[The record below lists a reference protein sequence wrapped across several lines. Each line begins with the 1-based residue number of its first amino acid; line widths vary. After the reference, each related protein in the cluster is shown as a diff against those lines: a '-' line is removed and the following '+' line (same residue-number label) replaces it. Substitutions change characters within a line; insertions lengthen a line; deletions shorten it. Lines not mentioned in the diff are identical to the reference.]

1 MDINQIKKQEMG
13 EIIDFYY
20 HIEEFGHIY
29 HPSYEKELNEAFKK
43 ITEGISEVR
52 KIMDDSYGY

>member
-20 HIEEFGHIY
+20 HIEEFGYIY
-29 HPSYEKELNEAFKK
+29 HPNYEKELDASFKK
-43 ITEGISEVR
+43 ILEGIKEVR
-52 KIMDDSYGY
+52 KIMDNSYGY